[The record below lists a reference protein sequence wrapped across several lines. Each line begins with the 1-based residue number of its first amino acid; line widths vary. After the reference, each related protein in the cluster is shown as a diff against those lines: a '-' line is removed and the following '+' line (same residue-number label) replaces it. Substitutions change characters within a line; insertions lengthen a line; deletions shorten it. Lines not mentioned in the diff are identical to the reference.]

1 MADCDADLLVMGG
14 YAHARLRQLVLG
26 GTTQQILQQMTV
38 PVLLSH

>member
-1 MADCDADLLVMGG
+1 LVMGG

-26 GTTQQILQQMTV
+26 GATQHILQHMTT